1 MELLRRSG
9 SIFRVQRQSAE
20 DFGGKKSGKGNRQ
33 GFLSRSIT
41 RRSGRIA
48 KKSYNSPFCNS
59 ESSLA
64 KKARRDFF
72 DKLGMELL
80 RRSGS
85 IF

>member
-48 KKSYNSPFCNS
+48 K
-59 ESSLA
+59 
-64 KKARRDFF
+64 
-72 DKLGMELL
+72 
-80 RRSGS
+80 
-85 IF
+85 